1 MSGHCLTKSEFIRHC
16 IGHGN
21 MMLMWSPESDA
32 FQHDLADLR
41 GCGDLAHVCVQL
53 LQRGREGQVSPCS
66 SASQHV
72 NNVLWLAA
80 ARAFVMIL
88 IPASKFHFSDTTES
102 RGMFQKPPFFP
113 KGSFDIAAAQASQC
127 IEVINSGGRL
137 CFRCQYAVERAAKV

>member
-1 MSGHCLTKSEFIRHC
+1 M
-16 IGHGN
+16 
-21 MMLMWSPESDA
+21 SDA

-88 IPASKFHFSDTTES
+88 IPASKFHFSDTAES
-102 RGMFQKPPFFP
+102 RGMFQKPPFFSER
-113 KGSFDIAAAQASQC
+113 KLRH
-127 IEVINSGGRL
+127 SGGTSVPMYRGDQ
-137 CFRCQYAVERAAKV
+137 FRRQAVFSMPVRSGASRESVGVEFLLIQVR